1 MLTALGEHASRAL
14 VTPDVPAPPQ
24 HACSKPQAW
33 HRAATA
39 TNNGAGDPHKHTV
52 RPCWL
57 RPAVKSSDSECPR
70 AMLTALGEHAS
81 RALVTPDVQAPN
93 MLAQSRKH
101 GTRPQRLPTMARVIH
116 ITTPCA
122 TAGFAQQRN
131 PVIQNVPVPC
141 SQLWVSMPPPH
152 WSLRTSQPPQ
162 HACSKPQAWHRAAT
176 DTNNGTGDPHNHTVC
191 HCPAVPIALQKVR
204 VSQDCLAFLNAN
216 VFMTSNPQ

>member
-1 MLTALGEHASRAL
+1 MSPRDSAACQRWLRPAAKSGDSECPRAMLTALGEHASRAL

-141 SQLWVSMPPPH
+141 SQLWVSMPPAH
-152 WSLRTSQPPQ
+152 WSLRMCKPP
-162 HACSKPQAWHRAAT
+162 ACLLKAASMAQGRNGYQQWH
-176 DTNNGTGDPHNHTVC
+176 G
-191 HCPAVPIALQKVR
+191 
-204 VSQDCLAFLNAN
+204 
-216 VFMTSNPQ
+216 